1 MHYIRYKSIICIV
14 LACLSVLLLG
24 AGCAQQEAEAGFS
37 IAVAP
42 GENPKVAPESLAKA
56 PYTPQDY
63 ANPTGYEIAYDGVT
77 SVTLTIG
84 GESLDLKEAVQA
96 GKITPERL
104 VYQAELDA
112 AAGTCARKLRS
123 DGKLT
128 LRIYTYPGYTMG
140 VMHDLYVTHQG
151 TEYLYRYLVFGP
163 AYADFTIPSPM
174 VLDDGALIK
183 ADREDWGISLTAKN
197 VTAQGFTLQCAQN
210 GVHTDGDLYVGSI
223 FTIYRK
229 NGDSWELIDQN
240 WDVNL
245 TDEAVVE
252 RNWSIPTGGEAA
264 YTLSWEESHG
274 TLESGVYNLWIYVNK
289 DNRSQDAAGQSHG
302 EIAGQRYKVQ
312 FEIP

>member
-1 MHYIRYKSIICIV
+1 MNHIRYKSIICIV

-24 AGCAQQEAEAGFS
+24 AGCAQQEAGFS
-37 IAVAP
+37 ISVAP
-42 GENPKVAPESLAKA
+42 GENPKAESLAKA

-84 GESLDLKEAVQA
+84 GETLDLKEAVQA

-104 VYQAELDA
+104 VYQAELDT
-112 AAGTCARKLRS
+112 AAGTCAMKLRS

-128 LRIYTYPGYTMG
+128 LRSYTYPGYTMG

-151 TEYLYRYLVFGP
+151 TKYLYQYLVFGP
-163 AYADFTIPSPM
+163 ENADFTIPTPM

-197 VTAQGFTLQCAQN
+197 VTAQGITLQCAQN

-229 NGDSWELIDQN
+229 DGDSWDLVAQD
-240 WDVNL
+240 WDANL
-245 TDEAVVE
+245 TEEAVVE
-252 RNWSIPTGGEAA
+252 RNWGIPTGGEAV
-264 YTLSWEESHG
+264 YTVSWEESHG

>member
-63 ANPTGYEIAYDGVT
+63 ANPTGYEITYDGVT

-128 LRIYTYPGYTMG
+128 LRWMPPQEHAPGSC
-140 VMHDLYVTHQG
+140 
-151 TEYLYRYLVFGP
+151 
-163 AYADFTIPSPM
+163 A
-174 VLDDGALIK
+174 
-183 ADREDWGISLTAKN
+183 
-197 VTAQGFTLQCAQN
+197 VTASSPCASTPIPAIPW
-210 GVHTDGDLYVGSI
+210 VLC
-223 FTIYRK
+223 TIC
-229 NGDSWELIDQN
+229 
-240 WDVNL
+240 
-245 TDEAVVE
+245 T
-252 RNWSIPTGGEAA
+252 
-264 YTLSWEESHG
+264 
-274 TLESGVYNLWIYVNK
+274 
-289 DNRSQDAAGQSHG
+289 
-302 EIAGQRYKVQ
+302 
-312 FEIP
+312 

>member
-1 MHYIRYKSIICIV
+1 MNHIRYKSIICIV

-24 AGCAQQEAEAGFS
+24 AGCAQQEAGFS
-37 IAVAP
+37 ISVAP
-42 GENPKVAPESLAKA
+42 GENPKAESLAKA

-84 GESLDLKEAVQA
+84 GETLDLKEAVQA

-104 VYQAELDA
+104 VYQAELDT
-112 AAGTCARKLRS
+112 AAGTCAMKLRS

-128 LRIYTYPGYTMG
+128 LRSYTYPGYTMG

-151 TEYLYRYLVFGP
+151 TKYLYQYLVFGP
-163 AYADFTIPSPM
+163 ENADFTIPTPM

-197 VTAQGFTLQCAQN
+197 VTAQGITLQCAQN
-210 GVHTDGDLYVGSI
+210 GVHTDGDLYVGNI

-229 NGDSWELIDQN
+229 NGDSWDLVAQD
-240 WDVNL
+240 WDANL
-245 TDEAVVE
+245 TEEAVVE
-252 RNWSIPTGGEAA
+252 RNWGIPTGGEAV
-264 YTLSWEESHG
+264 YTVSWEESHG
-274 TLESGVYNLWIYVNK
+274 TLESGVYNLWIYVSK

>member
-1 MHYIRYKSIICIV
+1 MNHIRYKSIICIV

-24 AGCAQQEAEAGFS
+24 AGCAQQEAGFS
-37 IAVAP
+37 ISVAP
-42 GENPKVAPESLAKA
+42 GENPKAESLAKA

-84 GESLDLKEAVQA
+84 GETLDLKEAVQA

-104 VYQAELDA
+104 VYQAELDT
-112 AAGTCARKLRS
+112 AAGTCAMKLRS

-151 TEYLYRYLVFGP
+151 TKYLYQYLVFGP
-163 AYADFTIPSPM
+163 ENADFTIPTPM

-197 VTAQGFTLQCAQN
+197 VTAQGITLQCAQN
-210 GVHTDGDLYVGSI
+210 GVHTDGDLYVGNI

-229 NGDSWELIDQN
+229 NGDSWDLVAQD
-240 WDVNL
+240 WDANL
-245 TDEAVVE
+245 TEEAVVE
-252 RNWSIPTGGEAA
+252 RNWGIPTGGEAV
-264 YTLSWEESHG
+264 YTVSWEESHG
-274 TLESGVYNLWIYVNK
+274 TLESGVYNLWIYVSK

>member
-1 MHYIRYKSIICIV
+1 MNHIRYKSIICIV

-24 AGCAQQEAEAGFS
+24 AGCAQQEAGFS
-37 IAVAP
+37 ISVAP
-42 GENPKVAPESLAKA
+42 GENPKAESLAKA

-104 VYQAELDA
+104 VYQAELDT
-112 AAGTCARKLRS
+112 AAGTCAMKLRS

-151 TEYLYRYLVFGP
+151 TKYLYQYLVFGP
-163 AYADFTIPSPM
+163 ENADFTIPTPM

-197 VTAQGFTLQCAQN
+197 VTAQGITLQCAQN
-210 GVHTDGDLYVGSI
+210 GVHTDGDLYVGNI

-229 NGDSWELIDQN
+229 NGDSWDLVAQD
-240 WDVNL
+240 WDANL
-245 TDEAVVE
+245 TEEAVVE
-252 RNWSIPTGGEAA
+252 RNWGIPTGGEAV
-264 YTLSWEESHG
+264 YTVSWEESHG
-274 TLESGVYNLWIYVNK
+274 TLESGVYNLWIYVSK